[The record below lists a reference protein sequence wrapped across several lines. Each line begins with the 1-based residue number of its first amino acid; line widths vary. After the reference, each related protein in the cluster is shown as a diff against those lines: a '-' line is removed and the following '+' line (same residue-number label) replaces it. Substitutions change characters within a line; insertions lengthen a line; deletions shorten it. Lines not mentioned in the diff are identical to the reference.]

1 MGDLGLE
8 LIETKTHCAAAL
20 GWKLVGGE
28 IDLKTNSPSPLLPLF
43 PRQHVFGVFLS
54 RVIVPPTGQPPGGVV
69 SPFFF
74 ILEEPLPGFLSQGS
88 RQYWSQLCNRNGDLE
103 ENLAQARQFR

>member
-1 MGDLGLE
+1 M
-8 LIETKTHCAAAL
+8 IETKTHCAAAL

-69 SPFFF
+69 SPFFLF
-74 ILEEPLPGFLSQGS
+74 WRSHSLASCHRGVDNIGASYAIGMGTLRRIWLRLDNLDNLE
-88 RQYWSQLCNRNGDLE
+88 N
-103 ENLAQARQFR
+103 